1 MEEKGGQKWGSHFG
15 NKIYYFKGSCFMQSN
30 LYLAE
35 VEQCLWDL
43 LAFLDLKSIHRSQ
56 AFSSQGGSV

>member
-1 MEEKGGQKWGSHFG
+1 
-15 NKIYYFKGSCFMQSN
+15 MQSN

-43 LAFLDLKSIHRSQ
+43 LAFLDLKSIHKSQ
-56 AFSSQGGSV
+56 AFSSQGGSVWPHNQEYRPSPNPGKQ